1 MTLQINS
8 TGARQQ
14 MIQVAKYESPLDRG
28 YVQNL
33 PTILEELNLPNTRL
47 PNPFGSR
54 NYCFNS
60 GGKGTRGIYIVNYVW
75 QGGVR
80 GFVVACP

>member
-1 MTLQINS
+1 MTLQINN
-8 TGARQQ
+8 TGACQW
-14 MIQVAKYESPLDRG
+14 MIQVAKYESPLDQR

>member
-1 MTLQINS
+1 
-8 TGARQQ
+8 
-14 MIQVAKYESPLDRG
+14 MIQVAKYESPLDQR

-33 PTILEELNLPNTRL
+33 PTIFEELNLPNTRL
-47 PNPFGSR
+47 PIPFGSR

-60 GGKGTRGIYIVNYVW
+60 GGKGTRRIYIVNYVW